1 MPARPAR
8 RRATLLVAG
17 LALVAVAAAIVAAP
31 QSSTATGVVVAVD
44 SRSLAD
50 VAAFTIRTAEGRT
63 IEFAVGALQNGAEFP
78 PGHLVEHIAS
88 GVPVLVTYREEGG
101 MRSAVRIV
109 DAPAPAPT

>member
-8 RRATLLVAG
+8 RQSVLLVAG
-17 LALVAVAAAIVAAP
+17 VALAGMAAAIVAAP
-31 QSSTATGVVVAVD
+31 QTSTATGVVVAVD
-44 SRSLAD
+44 SRSLND
-50 VAAFTIRTAEGRT
+50 VTAFTIRTAEGRT

-101 MRSAVRIV
+101 GRSAVRIV
-109 DAPAPAPT
+109 DAPAPDPT